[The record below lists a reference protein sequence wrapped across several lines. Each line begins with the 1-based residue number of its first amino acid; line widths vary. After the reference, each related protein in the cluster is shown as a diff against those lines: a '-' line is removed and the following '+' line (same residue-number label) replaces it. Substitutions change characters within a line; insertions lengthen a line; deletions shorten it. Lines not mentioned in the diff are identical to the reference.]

1 MPRTSA
7 ASSGRTTSTVA
18 RRPDVPDIAVP
29 PGVEGLIALTELPDP
44 AWQDRWSRIVLDPGT
59 KDRLLNFMLFSL
71 SHRARLSPIG
81 LPVHGLLVLSGPPG
95 TGKTT
100 LAGGLADE
108 TARALEGGPLLF
120 VDIDPHSFPS
130 QLLGESQRST
140 ARLFERTLPDLARRG
155 RPMVVLLDEVESL
168 AVSRTGAS
176 LETNPV
182 DVHRSTDA
190 VLAGIDHVARTC
202 PNVTFVA
209 TTNHRAGVDAAF
221 LSRADVIEELG
232 PPGVEAIVRIL
243 EDTVGEVAP
252 DSAIETD
259 DLQRVAVAC
268 VAASADARQVRKLV
282 LRAVTSRRDLAL
294 APELLTAA
302 DLLTAAGA
310 DGELDRPCPTP
321 ARLPPLERGRT

>member
-190 VLAGIDHVARTC
+190 VLAGIDRVARTC

-221 LSRADVIEELG
+221 LSRADVVEEIGYPG
-232 PPGVEAIVRIL
+232 PEAIATIL
-243 EDTVGEVAP
+243 ADTVRELTPANP
-252 DSAIETD
+252 IDPAALRNIATMC
-259 DLQRVAVAC
+259 A
-268 VAASADARQVRKLV
+268 AASVDARQVRKLV
-282 LRAVTSRRDLAL
+282 LRAVTSRRELAL
-294 APELLTAA
+294 APERIAA
-302 DLLTAAGA
+302 DDLLDALHGARAAG
-310 DGELDRPCPTP
+310 EL
-321 ARLPPLERGRT
+321 A

>member
-1 MPRTSA
+1 
-7 ASSGRTTSTVA
+7 
-18 RRPDVPDIAVP
+18 
-29 PGVEGLIALTELPDP
+29 
-44 AWQDRWSRIVLDPGT
+44 
-59 KDRLLNFMLFSL
+59 
-71 SHRARLSPIG
+71 
-81 LPVHGLLVLSGPPG
+81 VHGLLVLAGPPG

-221 LSRADVIEELG
+221 LSRADVIEEIGYPG
-232 PPGVEAIVRIL
+232 PEAIATIL
-243 EDTVGEVAP
+243 ADTLRELTPANP
-252 DSAIETD
+252 IDPAALRNIATMC
-259 DLQRVAVAC
+259 A
-268 VAASADARQVRKLV
+268 AASVDARQVRKLV
-282 LRAVTSRRDLAL
+282 LRAVTSRRELAL
-294 APELLTAA
+294 APERIAA
-302 DLLTAAGA
+302 DDLLDALEGA
-310 DGELDRPCPTP
+310 RVAGEL
-321 ARLPPLERGRT
+321 A